1 MQFTQFCRN
10 PILRLKF
17 ETSPLSADNVNW
29 VTRWYWFI
37 HTNYMVELVHTED
50 RNWVYKNQKIIKT
63 QADWFEFPDYL
74 YWIANCKLL
83 IRYLWTKRL
92 ENRTCVSNWHCSNFS
107 VEHKHF
113 VRIPFGTASWVVI
126 VSASTKL
133 PGVCLYRHTHPGLLY
148 GTRVTNFQEKRKNLH
163 RPRKPVKIWSSL
175 DSYLPLGM
183 YVSATWYDQK
193 WCSLFS

>member
-10 PILRLKF
+10 SILRLKF

-74 YWIANCKLL
+74 YWIANSKLQ
-83 IRYLWTKRL
+83 
-92 ENRTCVSNWHCSNFS
+92 
-107 VEHKHF
+107 
-113 VRIPFGTASWVVI
+113 I
-126 VSASTKL
+126 V
-133 PGVCLYRHTHPGLLY
+133 
-148 GTRVTNFQEKRKNLH
+148 
-163 RPRKPVKIWSSL
+163 
-175 DSYLPLGM
+175 D
-183 YVSATWYDQK
+183 
-193 WCSLFS
+193 SLFVNQKTGKSNMCIKLALFELFSGTQAFCANSIRHCILSDDCLGIDKASRCLPVQAYTPRFTIRDSCNELSGKKENLTST